1 MKTYH
6 HTLILLFFSLSCI
19 TAQTLPEEVALNEA
33 LRYGQEHNRQIL
45 NANREVQ
52 RAYKERWST
61 IAIGLP
67 QITANADYQNFL
79 ELPTSLIPAQF
90 FGGNE
95 GEFAEVQFGTPQT
108 MTAGVTLQQLI
119 FDGSYF
125 VGLEASTV
133 YLDISK
139 NILEKTALE
148 VKRNIVST
156 YSSILLLDE
165 NILFLE
171 QNKQTLEAN
180 LEEVRSLFRNGFEE
194 EESIEQLRLTLASV
208 TTQLRYARNTKKITL
223 NMLKLLMG
231 FPTEAPLKLSD
242 TLETLTTEGLFEQD
256 YQTDLSIEN
265 NIDLKIAQNNLRS
278 ESLLFKYE
286 KSKNMPRLAAFIN
299 GNYTGNSETFSFTD
313 SEQKWFGAA
322 LVGLN
327 LQVPIFS
334 SNLKRA
340 QSQKAKIAIEQAE
353 TELEETQQRV
363 SIEAEAAANE
373 YTLAVETYFTN
384 KENLAL
390 ASRIEEKNQAKY
402 FEGMASAFE
411 LRQAQLQLYSAQNN
425 YIASIQNVIQK
436 KLTLEILLNPTEEL
450 KL

>member
-1 MKTYH
+1 MKTYL
-6 HTLILLFFSLSCI
+6 TPLILLLCIISIARAQERPERISLDQAV
-19 TAQTLPEEVALNEA
+19 TF
-33 LRYGQEHNRQIL
+33 GQENNRQIL
-45 NANREVQ
+45 NASREVQ

-67 QITANADYQNFL
+67 QISANADYQNFL

-90 FGGNE
+90 FGGKE

-108 MTAGVTLQQLI
+108 MTAGVTLRQLI

-148 VKRNIVST
+148 IKKNIVST
-156 YSSILLLDE
+156 YSSVLLIEE

-171 QNKQTLEAN
+171 QNKKTLEAN
-180 LEEVRSLFRNGFEE
+180 LNEVTDLFRNGFEE
-194 EESIEQLRLTLASV
+194 EESVEQLRLTLATV
-208 TTQLRYARNTKKITL
+208 ANQLRYAKNTKKVTL

-231 FPTEAPLKLSD
+231 FPTEEPLELSD
-242 TLETLTTEGLFEQD
+242 TLDTLTTEGLFEQEYHSD
-256 YQTDLSIEN
+256 FSIEN
-265 NIDLKIAQNNLRS
+265 NIDLKIAQTNLRS
-278 ESLLFKYE
+278 ENLLFKYE
-286 KSKNMPRLAAFIN
+286 KSKNMPRLAGFIN
-299 GNYTGNSETFSFTD
+299 GNYTGNSQTFSFTEAD
-313 SEQKWFGAA
+313 QKWFGAA

-334 SNLKRA
+334 SYLKRA

-353 TELEETQQRV
+353 TELEETQERIN
-363 SIEAEAAANE
+363 IEVDAAINE
-373 YTLAVETYFTN
+373 YNLAVETYFTN

-402 FEGMASAFE
+402 FEGMASAFD

-425 YIASIQNVIQK
+425 YITSIQQVIQK
-436 KLTLEILLNPTEEL
+436 KLTLEILLNPTEE
-450 KL
+450 